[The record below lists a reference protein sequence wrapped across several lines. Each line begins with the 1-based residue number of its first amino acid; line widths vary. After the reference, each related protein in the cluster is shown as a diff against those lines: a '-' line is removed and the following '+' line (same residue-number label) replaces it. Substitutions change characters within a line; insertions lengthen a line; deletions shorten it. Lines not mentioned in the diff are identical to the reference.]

1 MYTIAVS
8 RAAVLWRRAREVYTR
23 KSPPG
28 CDAERWLAIFL
39 IRHLICTGFGSVSF
53 ALTVLGHI
61 HWAWLLIETG
71 PIFAVMEPHSRERS
85 AASSFAVIQVHENS
99 HVSVVPW
106 LAAVISFGLLMCI

>member
-1 MYTIAVS
+1 MYTIAIS

-28 CDAERWLAIFL
+28 CNAERRLAVFF

-53 ALTVLGHI
+53 ALKVLGHI
-61 HWAWLLIETG
+61 HWARLLIEAG
-71 PIFAVMEPHSRERS
+71 PIFTVVESHSRERG

-106 LAAVISFGLLMCI
+106 LAAVISL